1 MQVIAPLAPS
11 PARGPAAALDLRAIV
26 GAAAWMRLPAAV
38 QRRFA
43 TAHHAASYAGAL
55 DLSCSALG
63 RCFAVFTSLFGGP
76 LTTARCAE
84 APAVVRVYDDGAGG
98 VVWERQLALPG
109 RTGARVVRS
118 TKHAG
123 VDGTLIEQTD
133 GGLAMELDVFEEGG
147 ALVFR
152 SRRYFLALGGWH
164 LPVPMALTP
173 GVCRVEHRDE
183 GDGRFRF
190 TLSMVHPWWGRT
202 FHQTGLFS
210 DPKEDQA

>member
-1 MQVIAPLAPS
+1 MQVIDSLAPA
-11 PARGPAAALDLRAIV
+11 PARRPEALDLRAIV
-26 GAAAWMRLPAAV
+26 GGAAWSRLPAAV

-43 TAHHAASYAGAL
+43 TGHGATAYPGAL

-63 RCFAVFTSLFGGP
+63 RCFAVFTALFGGP
-76 LTTARCAE
+76 LTTARCAA
-84 APAVVRVYDDGAGG
+84 APALVRVYDDGRGG
-98 VVWERQLALPG
+98 VVWERHLALPG
-109 RTGARVVRS
+109 HSGMRVVRS

-123 VDGTLIEQTD
+123 AGSTLIEQTD

-152 SRRYFLALGGWH
+152 SRRYFLSLAGWR
-164 LPVPMALTP
+164 LPLPMALTP

-183 GDGRFRF
+183 GEGRFRF
-190 TLSMVHPWWGRT
+190 TLSMVHPWWGLT

-210 DPKEDQA
+210 DPKEDQR